1 MVAVPMPVAEGP
13 RPAGKV
19 AVAMTIFAAFGGFLY
34 GYDTGYISGVKEMPV
49 FARLLGVPNTDPATM
64 ATAPYVLTS
73 ATNALITSILSA
85 GTFFGALSAYPAGDF
100 LGRRFGIIA
109 FLGLF
114 CIGVALQTAAT
125 TIGPFAVGR
134 VFAGLGVGGSSCLVP
149 LYQSECA
156 PKSIRGGIVSCYQW
170 MITIG
175 LLIASIVVER
185 TKNINSEASYRIPIG
200 LQFIWAFILG
210 GGLLILPESPRWL
223 LMRNREEDAQR
234 SLARVLGTD
243 IDSAAVNEE
252 FAEIAASLHHERS
265 LGGSSYI
272 DCFRNGEGKNGL
284 RTWTGIGLQALQQLT
299 GINFIFYY
307 GTAFFQNSGIENPFT
322 ITIATNVVNVGM
334 TVPGILLVDRA
345 GRRNMLLYGAIGM
358 FVCQFIVAA
367 VGISVS
373 KDNLAGQRVLIAFV
387 CIYIAHFAATW
398 GPLAWGRFFPP
409 VVTSEIYP
417 QQIRGKCMSMSTAS
431 NWLLNFAIAYSTP
444 YLVDKRPG
452 SAGLA
457 SNVFWIWGGCCVL
470 CTIFTFFC
478 IPETRVSDPSPH
490 GRKSAFSD
498 RNLTVSV
505 SLIQQGLSLEQVD
518 ILYRNSTPLR
528 SNAFRK
534 RIIAENIHDDDK
546 EAYAAPKNTGTVEH
560 KEEEAGMRQL

>member
-13 RPAGKV
+13 RPAGKI

-49 FARLLGVPNTDPATM
+49 FARLLGVPNTDPTTM

-85 GTFFGALSAYPAGDF
+85 GTFFGALGAYPAGDF

-125 TIGPFAVGR
+125 SVAPFTIGR
-134 VFAGLGVGGSSCLVP
+134 VFAGFGVGGTSCLVP

-185 TKNINSEASYRIPIG
+185 TKGINSEASYRIPIG

-210 GGLLILPESPRWL
+210 GGLLVLPESPRWL
-223 LMRNREEDAQR
+223 LMRNREEDAQH

-272 DCFRNGEGKNGL
+272 DCFRNGPGKNGL

-409 VVTSEIYP
+409 VSLLAGLLQNPVLLMPVPRSISPVVTSEIYP

-431 NWLLNFAIAYSTP
+431 NWLLNFAIGYSTP

-452 SAGLA
+452 SAGLG

-478 IPETRVSDPSPH
+478 IPETR
-490 GRKSAFSD
+490 
-498 RNLTVSV
+498 
-505 SLIQQGLSLEQVD
+505 GLSLEQVD
-518 ILYRNSTPLR
+518 ILYRNSTPLK

-534 RIIAENIHDDDK
+534 RIIAENIHDEDK

>member
-1 MVAVPMPVAEGP
+1 MVAVSMPVAEGP
-13 RPAGKV
+13 RPAGKI
-19 AVAMTIFAAFGGFLY
+19 AVAMTVFAAFGGFLY

-49 FARLLGVPNTDPATM
+49 FARLMGVPNTDPATI

-85 GTFFGALSAYPAGDF
+85 GTFFGALSAYPAGDL

-125 TIGPFAVGR
+125 TIGPFTAGR
-134 VFAGLGVGGSSCLVP
+134 VFAGLGVGGTSCLVP

-243 IDSAAVNEE
+243 VDSAAVNEE
-252 FAEIAASLHHERS
+252 FAEIAAALHHERS
-265 LGGSSYI
+265 LGGSSYL

-284 RTWTGIGLQALQQLT
+284 RTWTGIAIQALQQLT

-373 KDNLAGQRVLIAFV
+373 QDNLAGQRVLIAFV

-398 GPLAWGRFFPP
+398 GPLAW
-409 VVTSEIYP
+409 VVTGEIYP

-431 NWLLNFAIAYSTP
+431 NWLLNFAIGYSTP

-452 SAGLA
+452 SAGLG

-470 CTIFTFFC
+470 CTIFTFLC
-478 IPETRVSDPSPH
+478 IPETR
-490 GRKSAFSD
+490 
-498 RNLTVSV
+498 
-505 SLIQQGLSLEQVD
+505 GLSLEQVD
-518 ILYRNSTPLR
+518 ILYRNSTPVR

-560 KEEEAGMRQL
+560 KEEEAAGMRQL